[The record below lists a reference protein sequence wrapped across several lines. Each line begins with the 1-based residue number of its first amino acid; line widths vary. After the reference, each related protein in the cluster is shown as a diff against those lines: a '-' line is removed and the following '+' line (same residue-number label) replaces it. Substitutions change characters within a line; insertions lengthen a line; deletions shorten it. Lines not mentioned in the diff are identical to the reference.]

1 MTQKLLQ
8 VNLTFSVSRAD
19 LETAWLQAA
28 QPIADARKHAKAL
41 GRRRTELRAQD
52 VRIENADGLLI
63 EYGPICR

>member
-1 MTQKLLQ
+1 MDTINAKYAVRYPLTPGAEMK
-8 VNLTFSVSRAD
+8 VNYTCA
-19 LETAWLQAA
+19 T
-28 QPIADARKHAKAL
+28 IADARKHAKAL